1 MINISEIT
9 KFFFSNPVIVRASIY
24 SAVLTLCP
32 GLAPLRREQVKQLSV
47 NEDLDKNASL
57 FSIQIFKSWIR
68 ASFMNLSW
76 FNSRGGGFTF
86 QHKPVYLVNII
97 KR

>member
-47 NEDLDKNASL
+47 NEDRSFAMNKAKHAQFLLASASCFLLGGILDLA
-57 FSIQIFKSWIR
+57 
-68 ASFMNLSW
+68 
-76 FNSRGGGFTF
+76 T
-86 QHKPVYLVNII
+86 KPLLP
-97 KR
+97 